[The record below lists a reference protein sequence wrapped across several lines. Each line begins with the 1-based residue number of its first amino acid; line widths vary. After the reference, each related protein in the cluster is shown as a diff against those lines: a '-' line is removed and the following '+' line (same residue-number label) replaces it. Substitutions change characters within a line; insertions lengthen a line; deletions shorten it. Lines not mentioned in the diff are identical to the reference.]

1 MPRSYPERPYVGVGA
16 VIFRGETV
24 LLVQRAKPPREGAWS
39 LPGGAQKIGET
50 VQQALAREIAEE
62 TGLKFS
68 ARGFLEVVDY
78 IDRDG
83 DGKTRHHYTLLDY
96 WGVSDAGEIKAGGDA
111 ADARWVPLADIAKYA
126 MWEKT
131 VEVIEKADAMRRNN
145 TSATLALRSLALRS
159 LAPHSI
165 KGHAKVVGWAFLFG
179 MGAYGV
185 VMAMITL
192 TRMAGWLE

>member
-16 VIFRGETV
+16 VIFRGGDV

-50 VQQALAREIAEE
+50 VAEALTREIAEE
-62 TGLKFS
+62 TGLDFT
-68 ARGFLEVVDY
+68 AQGFIEVVDY

-83 DGKTRHHYTLLDY
+83 DSPGEGEARHHFTLLDY
-96 WGVSDAGEIKAGGDA
+96 WGVSDTGDIKAGGDA
-111 ADARWVPLADIAKYA
+111 ADARWVALGDIGKYG

-131 VEVIEKADAMRRNN
+131 VEVIQKADTMRKNHASQ
-145 TSATLALRSLALRS
+145 T

-179 MGAYGV
+179 MGAYAV
-185 VMAMITL
+185 VMTMIAL
-192 TRMAGWLE
+192 TRMAGFLE

>member
-16 VIFRGETV
+16 VIFRGDSV

-50 VQQALAREIAEE
+50 VAEALAREIAEE
-62 TGLKFS
+62 TGLDFT

-83 DGKTRHHYTLLDY
+83 DGEARHHYTLLDY
-96 WGVSDAGEIKAGGDA
+96 WGVSDTGEIKAGGDA
-111 ADARWVPLADIAKYA
+111 ADARWVPMADIGNYG

-131 VEVIEKADAMRRNN
+131 VEVIRKADAMRQNN
-145 TSATLALRSLALRS
+145 ASPAGAPQK

-165 KGHAKVVGWAFLFG
+165 KGHAKAIGWAFLFG

-185 VMAMITL
+185 VMTMIAL
-192 TRMAGWLE
+192 TRMAGLLE

>member
-16 VIFRGETV
+16 VIFRDDNV

-39 LPGGAQKIGET
+39 LPGGAQKTGET
-50 VQQALAREIAEE
+50 VAEALAREVAEE
-62 TGLKFS
+62 TGLDFTTQ
-68 ARGFLEVVDY
+68 GFIEVVDF
-78 IDRDG
+78 IERDG
-83 DGKTRHHYTLLDY
+83 DDEARHHYTLLDY

-111 ADARWVPLADIAKYA
+111 ADARWVPLADIAKYG

-131 VEVIEKADAMRRNN
+131 VEVIGKADAMRRNN
-145 TSATLALRSLALRS
+145 ASAA

-185 VMAMITL
+185 VMTMIAL
-192 TRMAGWLE
+192 TRMAGFLE